1 MIDHATFQ
9 VLDDVTA
16 ASSSGKET
24 GSTPGGSPVSAGRVE
39 LFCDSVPACSGSHFP
54 WPDHRSMS
62 YRTKE
67 TLS

>member
-9 VLDDVTA
+9 VLDDVTTA
-16 ASSSGKET
+16 LSSGKENWLHSRLFACF
-24 GSTPGGSPVSAGRVE
+24 GGARGAVLRLPPGLLRLA
-39 LFCDSVPACSGSHFP
+39 LP